1 MPIAAVPQGV
11 ELRKISAV
19 QKRALDD
26 LLRNQREN
34 NRVETTISAAVPALA
49 FIGVGG
55 AAILVA
61 YSYLK
66 DIEIPTAKEIAKVVT
81 TAAGEVVSDVVVDVG
96 GAVAKAAGFEN
107 DPKTPEYIS
116 IAGTMKGPLSRCKR
130 WELDA
135 QNWYEKTYLSG
146 KLSKSETVQ
155 AALAAKIIIKAMKA
169 EGCDKPSSFSQEQ
182 WNEA

>member
-1 MPIAAVPQGV
+1 MPITAVPQGV

-19 QKRALDD
+19 QKRALDE
-26 LLRNQREN
+26 LLSKQREN
-34 NRVETTISAAVPALA
+34 NLLETTISTAIPALA
-49 FIGVGG
+49 FVGVGG
-55 AAILVA
+55 AALVVA
-61 YSYLK
+61 WSYLK
-66 DIEIPTAKEIAKVVT
+66 DLELPTAKDVAKAVT
-81 TAAGEVVSDVVVDVG
+81 VAAGDVVSDVVVDVG

-135 QNWYEKTYLSG
+135 QDWYEKTYLSG
-146 KLSKSETVQ
+146 DLSKAETVQ

-169 EGCDKPSSFSQEQ
+169 EGCSKPTSFSQTQ